1 MDGDFSVMGRLRLAM
16 AVIARWETL
25 VTLGAF
31 VAFWLLLRYIAD
43 PWRRDERKPRGA
55 PIRKAK
61 KSSPPPA
68 DDAGEADEPDDGEFP
83 D

>member
-1 MDGDFSVMGRLRLAM
+1 M
-16 AVIARWETL
+16 AVASRWETL

-43 PWRRDERKPRGA
+43 PWRRDDRKPRGVK
-55 PIRKAK
+55 KAK
-61 KSSPPPA
+61 KPSPTPVEQA
-68 DDAGEADEPDDGEFP
+68 IEADESDDDGFP